1 MKKITKRRAHRPRG
15 SRWRMIAK
23 RLVGAASARQQN
35 SPLPRVA
42 TLRGQSMPRDVAYFC
57 SIMLAV
63 AATRVNADIRRR
75 VVLNGAWARVVCG
88 GPRLCSPRRGRRGAI
103 DSPKARSYRR

>member
-1 MKKITKRRAHRPRG
+1 MSRPGDEEDYEAPGTSPAQQPLENDRRT
-15 SRWRMIAK
+15 
-23 RLVGAASARQQN
+23 LVGVVFARPAKI
-35 SPLPRVA
+35 PLPRVA

-75 VVLNGAWARVVCG
+75 VVLNGA
-88 GPRLCSPRRGRRGAI
+88 
-103 DSPKARSYRR
+103 